1 MKSLYKKSLAFNLA
15 VKFSVLVALV
25 VSGFSAAIVFIL
37 NGNVRARQSDELKQA
52 AQIVCERFE
61 AFEMRKDRKPA
72 EWTDPH
78 AALPP
83 VQWISEKIPYYI
95 SFSVFARE
103 NDGFSAPAK
112 FKSPAGQILP
122 EADFPNP
129 GFPQKENLL
138 LTNDPFMPQLA
149 LTAPKVRH
157 YFESDFYIDGPLD
170 ILYFSQ
176 EITLANGFS
185 VIVQTAFSMEQDFGQ
200 HSLSGIITVLAVSFV
215 PIVLISFAVVYFI
228 TSRTIRP
235 VVKITE
241 MARQINSSNLLE
253 TLPQSGDGNEIDIL
267 ARTFNE
273 LFARL
278 KTDFDREKQFT
289 SDVSHELKTPMAVI
303 LGYANLIRRWGKSDP
318 VQLDSF
324 INRLIAE
331 VHTMEAVVQNLLQL
345 SRLDCGRIKLNV
357 KKIDAMQ
364 LFSRL
369 KADTMSWAP
378 ECTFTIENS
387 AGNFDFFADSELL
400 YQALTIIVSNSVKFF
415 NAAGRAAGSSTNHA
429 HQELSSSQNSSA
441 PSATSA
447 TSAVSAPEKLEV
459 SISAR
464 VSEASKIQ
472 LWICDNGP
480 GIPEK
485 VLPHVFERFFRGD
498 ESHTRS
504 AGGSGLGLSI
514 VMSIMKALGGTA
526 FARSDGKSG
535 TAVILEFPSK
545 N

>member
-1 MKSLYKKSLAFNLA
+1 MKNFYKKSLAFNLA
-15 VKFSVLVALV
+15 VKFSVLVAFV
-25 VSGFSAAIVFIL
+25 VLSFSAAIVFIL
-37 NGNVRARQSDELKQA
+37 NVNVRTRQSDELKNA
-52 AQIVCERFE
+52 ARTVSERFE
-61 AFEMRKDRKPA
+61 AFANRKDRRPS
-72 EWTDPH
+72 EWFEPPQPV
-78 AALPP
+78 PP

-95 SFSVFARE
+95 SFSVFASK
-103 NDGFSAPAK
+103 NAGVSGQAGFYSSVEKVPLA
-112 FKSPAGQILP
+112 
-122 EADFPNP
+122 ADFPKTD
-129 GFPQKENLL
+129 FFSEENLL

-157 YFESDFYIDGPLD
+157 YFEKDFYIDGPLD

-176 EITLANGFS
+176 EITLANGSS

-200 HSLSGIITVLAVSFV
+200 HSLSGIIAILAVSFV

-228 TSRTIRP
+228 TSRTMNP

-241 MARQINSSNLLE
+241 MARRINSTNLLE
-253 TLPQSGDGNEIDIL
+253 TLPQSGSGNEIDIL
-267 ARTFNE
+267 AQTFNE
-273 LFARL
+273 VFARL
-278 KTDFDREKQFT
+278 KSDFDREKQFT

-318 VQLDSF
+318 VQLDSS

-345 SRLDCGRIKLNV
+345 SRLDCGRIQLNV
-357 KKIDAMQ
+357 KKIDVMQ

-387 AGNFDFFADSELL
+387 DVGFELFADSELL

-415 NAAGRAAGSSTNHA
+415 NSSRTCKNHA
-429 HQELSSSQNSSA
+429 IQEIQASQDSD
-441 PSATSA
+441 AT
-447 TSAVSAPEKLEV
+447 SAPEKLEI

-464 VSEASKIQ
+464 VSEDSKFQ

-498 ESHTRS
+498 EAHTRS

-526 FARSDGKSG
+526 FATSDGKSG
-535 TAVILEFPSK
+535 TSIILEFPPS

>member
-1 MKSLYKKSLAFNLA
+1 
-15 VKFSVLVALV
+15 
-25 VSGFSAAIVFIL
+25 
-37 NGNVRARQSDELKQA
+37 
-52 AQIVCERFE
+52 
-61 AFEMRKDRKPA
+61 
-72 EWTDPH
+72 
-78 AALPP
+78 
-83 VQWISEKIPYYI
+83 
-95 SFSVFARE
+95 
-103 NDGFSAPAK
+103 
-112 FKSPAGQILP
+112 
-122 EADFPNP
+122 
-129 GFPQKENLL
+129 
-138 LTNDPFMPQLA
+138 
-149 LTAPKVRH
+149 
-157 YFESDFYIDGPLD
+157 
-170 ILYFSQ
+170 
-176 EITLANGFS
+176 
-185 VIVQTAFSMEQDFGQ
+185 MEQDFGQ
-200 HSLSGIITVLAVSFV
+200 HSLSGIIAILAVSFV

-228 TSRTIRP
+228 TSRTMNP

-241 MARQINSSNLLE
+241 MARRINSTNLLE
-253 TLPQSGDGNEIDIL
+253 TLPQSGSGNEIDIL
-267 ARTFNE
+267 AQTFNE
-273 LFARL
+273 VFARL
-278 KTDFDREKQFT
+278 KSDFDREKQFT

-318 VQLDSF
+318 VQLDSS

-345 SRLDCGRIKLNV
+345 SRLDCGRIQLNV
-357 KKIDAMQ
+357 KKIDVMQ

-387 AGNFDFFADSELL
+387 DVGFELFADSELL

-415 NAAGRAAGSSTNHA
+415 NSSRTCKNHA
-429 HQELSSSQNSSA
+429 IQEIQASQDSD
-441 PSATSA
+441 AT
-447 TSAVSAPEKLEV
+447 SAPEKLEI

-464 VSEASKIQ
+464 VSEDSKFQ

-498 ESHTRS
+498 EAHTRS

-526 FARSDGKSG
+526 FATSDGKSG
-535 TAVILEFPSK
+535 TSIILEFSPS